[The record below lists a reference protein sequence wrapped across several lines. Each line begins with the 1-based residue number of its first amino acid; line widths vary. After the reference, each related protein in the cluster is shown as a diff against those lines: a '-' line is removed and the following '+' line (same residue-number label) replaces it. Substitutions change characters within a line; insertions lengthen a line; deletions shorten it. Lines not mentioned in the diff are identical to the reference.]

1 MLVVLQLESCYNSFY
16 RHCVDKVKGGLRV
29 AMDQKINKKILLF
42 VLLLGGFLSILNQ
55 TLLNVALSKFMT
67 VFAVNTT
74 TVQWLATGFM
84 LVNGVLIPVTAFLM
98 KRFSTRQ
105 LFISSMLLLLAGSV
119 LCGVAINF
127 PMLLIGR
134 MIQAAGAG
142 IIMPLMMSVVM
153 FIFPMEKRGSA
164 MGLIGLAMIF
174 APAIAPTLAGFVI
187 EYLSWRWLFIGLIP
201 LVAIVILL
209 AFKYLINVSEG
220 SKSELDVPSVILST
234 VGFGL
239 ILYGFSNA
247 GSHGWGDLLVL
258 MSIIVGILA
267 IIIFTTRQL
276 RATDP
281 FLNVRVFQNKTFTMT
296 SLINVIITMMLYADM
311 ILLPIYLQDGRG
323 FTAFDAGLLLLP
335 GALVNAFLSPVT
347 GNLYDRF
354 GAKPLF
360 IVGLIFVIPSMWI
373 VTDLSETTTFMFLMI
388 RTIFL
393 RIGLSF
399 ITMPLNTAGLNAL
412 PKELVT
418 HGTAVNN
425 TVRQIA
431 GAIGTAVVVTIYTS
445 SVTSHGE
452 ELVNQGVT
460 EGLKELAS
468 TFASSHSYY
477 FMTFLAVVALLIT
490 LLTPLKKPISLE
502 KQGS

>member
-1 MLVVLQLESCYNSFY
+1 MAQ
-16 RHCVDKVKGGLRV
+16 
-29 AMDQKINKKILLF
+29 QINKKVLVF

-55 TLLNVALSKFMT
+55 TLLNVALSKFME
-67 VFAVNTT
+67 VFDVGAT

-84 LVNGVLIPVTAFLM
+84 LVNGILIPVTAFLM

-105 LFISSMLLLLAGSV
+105 LFICSMLLLLIGSV
-119 LCGVAINF
+119 FCAIAPNF
-127 PMLLIGR
+127 TVLLIGR

-153 FIFPMEKRGSA
+153 FIFPPEKRGSA
-164 MGLIGLAMIF
+164 MGLLGLAMIF

-187 EYLSWRWLFIGLIP
+187 EYVSWRWLFIGLIT
-201 LVAIVILL
+201 LVGIVILL
-209 AFKYLINVSEG
+209 AFKYLINISEG
-220 SKSELDVPSVILST
+220 TKAKLDVLSVILST

-239 ILYGFSNA
+239 VLYGFSNA
-247 GSHGWGDLLVL
+247 GSRGWNDVIVLASIIAGILVL
-258 MSIIVGILA
+258 ML
-267 IIIFTTRQL
+267 FTMRQL
-276 RATDP
+276 RASDP

-296 SLINVIITMMLYADM
+296 SLINIIITMMLYADM

-323 FTAFDAGLLLLP
+323 FTAFDAGLILLP
-335 GALVNAFLSPVT
+335 GAIINAVLSPVT
-347 GNLYDRF
+347 GKWYDRF

-360 IVGLIFVIPSMWI
+360 IIGLIFVIPSMWV
-373 VTDLSETTTFMFLMI
+373 VTDLTETTTFTFLMV

-412 PKELVT
+412 SKELVT

-431 GAIGTAVVVTIYTS
+431 GAIGTAVVVTIYS
-445 SVTSHGE
+445 SKATDYAGD
-452 ELVNQGVT
+452 LTTRGVT
-460 EGLKELAS
+460 EGIAALAS
-468 TFASSHSYY
+468 IFASSDAYY
-477 FMTFLAVVALLIT
+477 FMMILAVIALVIT
-490 LLTPLKKPISLE
+490 LLTPLKKPLSPE
-502 KQGS
+502 KAEERQ

>member
-1 MLVVLQLESCYNSFY
+1 MAQP
-16 RHCVDKVKGGLRV
+16 
-29 AMDQKINKKILLF
+29 INKKVLLF

-55 TLLNVALSKFMT
+55 TLLNVALSKFME
-67 VFAVNTT
+67 VFDVGAT

-84 LVNGVLIPVTAFLM
+84 LVNGILIPVTAFLM

-105 LFISSMLLLLAGSV
+105 LFISSMLLLLVGSII
-119 LCGVAINF
+119 CAIAPNF
-127 PMLLIGR
+127 AILLIGR

-153 FIFPMEKRGSA
+153 FIFPLEKRGSA
-164 MGLIGLAMIF
+164 MGLLGLAMIF
-174 APAIAPTLAGFVI
+174 APAIAPTLSGFVI
-187 EYLSWRWLFIGLIP
+187 EYVSWRWLFIGLIP
-201 LVAIVILL
+201 LVGIVIVL
-209 AFKYLINVSEG
+209 AFKYLINISEG
-220 SKSELDVPSVILST
+220 SKAELDVVSFILST
-234 VGFGL
+234 IGFGL
-239 ILYGFSNA
+239 VLYGFSNA
-247 GSHGWGDLLVL
+247 GSHGWGDAMVLTSIIAGILVL
-258 MSIIVGILA
+258 VF
-267 IIIFTTRQL
+267 FTMRQL
-276 RATDP
+276 RTSDP
-281 FLNVRVFQNKTFTMT
+281 FLNIRVFQNKTFTMT
-296 SLINVIITMMLYADM
+296 SLINIIVTMMLYADM

-335 GALVNAFLSPVT
+335 GAIVNAFLSPVT
-347 GNLYDRF
+347 GKWYDRF

-360 IVGLIFVIPSMWI
+360 IIGLIFVIPSMWV
-373 VTDLSETTTFMFLMI
+373 VTDLTETTTFTFLMI

-445 SVTSHGE
+445 NATDYAGD
-452 ELVNQGVT
+452 LVKQGVT
-460 EGLKELAS
+460 ERITELAS
-468 TFASSHSYY
+468 IFASSQSYY
-477 FMTFLAVVALLIT
+477 FMMILAVVALVIT
-490 LLTPLKKPISLE
+490 MITPLKKPMSPGKAEEL
-502 KQGS
+502 